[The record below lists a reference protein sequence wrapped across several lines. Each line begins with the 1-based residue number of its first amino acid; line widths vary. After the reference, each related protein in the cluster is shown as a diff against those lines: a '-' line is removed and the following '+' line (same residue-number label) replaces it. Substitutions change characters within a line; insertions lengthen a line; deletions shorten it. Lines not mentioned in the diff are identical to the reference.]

1 MKKKLIIYN
10 IILTLIVLALMTGV
24 GLAVTDSNYKEMT
37 ERKIKEI
44 TDIYA
49 ANYSEDLSLPS
60 GGDIRVTIVSATGV
74 VLKDSSRQD
83 VSDMENHIDRE
94 EIIAALNG
102 EPRVVERESETLGTS
117 MMYYAEMV
125 PLEGEAA
132 AEGDYVFVRVA
143 VPVESSRSYILKSL
157 VPMISILVLVWAGG
171 TIASVLLSGVL
182 LKPLQQV
189 KEGLAGIERG
199 TYKEIPPTTGDE
211 DLNVILSG
219 INDLGSRLQTS
230 MAEAKGEKQKL
241 DYVLNNVSDGI
252 AVFDGG
258 LNVLIANPRIY
269 EIFGVKNVKGKH
281 IEVLTADK
289 TFISEVS
296 DCATGKAG
304 GIFQFETDGRYYMCT
319 VRYTDSD
326 MIIAVISDI
335 TESKN
340 REKMRLEFFAN
351 ASHELKT
358 PLTSVKGFNDLISM
372 QSTDERIVE
381 YSRRA
386 DKEINRVLNLINDM
400 LGLSRLENS
409 GLSPERLTAVRL
421 EEVAGEVAE
430 NLKLLSDEKEV
441 SVTVSG
447 KGEIQAER
455 EHIYELIKN
464 LAENGIRYNKKGGR
478 VKIEIA
484 EGKDGVTL
492 KVQDNGMGIETQ
504 DQSRIFERFYRGS
517 KSRSRE
523 TGGTGLGLSIVKH
536 VCELYGAELTLKS
549 KLGAGTVITVVFP
562 RDKDA

>member
-1 MKKKLIIYN
+1 MKRKLIIYN
-10 IILTLIVLALMTGV
+10 IILTLIVLALMLSV

-37 ERKIKEI
+37 ERKIREI

-102 EPRVVERESETLGTS
+102 EPRVVERESETLGTN
-117 MMYYAEMV
+117 MMYYAEKV
-125 PLEGEAA
+125 TVSESADG
-132 AEGDYVFVRVA
+132 YVFIRVA
-143 VPVESSRSYILKSL
+143 VPVESSRSYLIKSL
-157 VPMISILVLVWAGG
+157 VPMISILVVVWAGG

-296 DCATGKAG
+296 DCAAGKAG

-478 VKIEIA
+478 VKIEVA
-484 EGKDGVTL
+484 ESKDGVTL

>member
-1 MKKKLIIYN
+1 
-10 IILTLIVLALMTGV
+10 
-24 GLAVTDSNYKEMT
+24 
-37 ERKIKEI
+37 
-44 TDIYA
+44 
-49 ANYSEDLSLPS
+49 
-60 GGDIRVTIVSATGV
+60 
-74 VLKDSSRQD
+74 
-83 VSDMENHIDRE
+83 
-94 EIIAALNG
+94 
-102 EPRVVERESETLGTS
+102 
-117 MMYYAEMV
+117 
-125 PLEGEAA
+125 
-132 AEGDYVFVRVA
+132 
-143 VPVESSRSYILKSL
+143 
-157 VPMISILVLVWAGG
+157 
-171 TIASVLLSGVL
+171 
-182 LKPLQQV
+182 
-189 KEGLAGIERG
+189 
-199 TYKEIPPTTGDE
+199 
-211 DLNVILSG
+211 
-219 INDLGSRLQTS
+219 
-230 MAEAKGEKQKL
+230 
-241 DYVLNNVSDGI
+241 
-252 AVFDGG
+252 
-258 LNVLIANPRIY
+258 
-269 EIFGVKNVKGKH
+269 
-281 IEVLTADK
+281 
-289 TFISEVS
+289 
-296 DCATGKAG
+296 
-304 GIFQFETDGRYYMCT
+304 MCT

-549 KLGAGTVITVVFP
+549 KLGAGTVISVVFP

>member
-10 IILTLIVLALMTGV
+10 VILTLIVLALMLGV

-37 ERKIKEI
+37 ERKIREI

-49 ANYSEDLSLPS
+49 ENYSEDLSLPS

-83 VSDMENHIDRE
+83 VSDMENHIYRE
-94 EIIAALNG
+94 EIKAASNG
-102 EPRVVERESETLGTS
+102 EPRVVERESETLGTN
-117 MMYYAEMV
+117 MMYYAEKV
-125 PLEGEAA
+125 TVSESADG
-132 AEGDYVFVRVA
+132 YVFVRVA
-143 VPVESSRSYILKSL
+143 VPVESSRSYLIKSL
-157 VPMISILVLVWAGG
+157 VPMISILVVVWAGG

-421 EEVAGEVAE
+421 EEVAGEVAD

-478 VKIEIA
+478 VKIEVA
-484 EGKDGVTL
+484 ESKGGVTL

>member
-10 IILTLIVLALMTGV
+10 IILTLIVLALMLGV

-37 ERKIKEI
+37 ERKIREI

-49 ANYSEDLSLPS
+49 ENYSEDLSLPS
-60 GGDIRVTIVSATGV
+60 GGDIRVTIVSATGK
-74 VLKDSSRQD
+74 VLKDSTRQD

-94 EIIAALNG
+94 EIKAALYG
-102 EPRVVERESETLGTS
+102 EPRVVERESETLGTN
-117 MMYYAEMV
+117 MMYYAEKV
-125 PLEGEAA
+125 TVSESADG
-132 AEGDYVFVRVA
+132 YVFIRVA
-143 VPVESSRSYILKSL
+143 VPVESSRSYLIKSL
-157 VPMISILVLVWAGG
+157 VPMISILVVVWAGG

-252 AVFDGG
+252 AVFDVG

-484 EGKDGVTL
+484 ESKGGVTL

>member
-10 IILTLIVLALMTGV
+10 VILTLIVLALMLGV

-37 ERKIKEI
+37 ERKIREI

-49 ANYSEDLSLPS
+49 ENYSEDLSLPS

-117 MMYYAEMV
+117 MMYYAEKV
-125 PLEGEAA
+125 TVSESADG
-132 AEGDYVFVRVA
+132 YVFIRVA

-157 VPMISILVLVWAGG
+157 VPMISILVVVWAGG

-230 MAEAKGEKQKL
+230 MAEARGEKQKL

-252 AVFDGG
+252 AVFDVG

-326 MIIAVISDI
+326 MIIAVISDV

-549 KLGAGTVITVVFP
+549 KLGAGTVISVVFP

>member
-10 IILTLIVLALMTGV
+10 IILTLIVLALMLGV

-37 ERKIKEI
+37 ERKIREI

-49 ANYSEDLSLPS
+49 ENYSEDLTLPA

-102 EPRVVERESETLGTS
+102 EPRVVERESETLGTN
-117 MMYYAEMV
+117 MMYYAEKV
-125 PLEGEAA
+125 TVSESADG
-132 AEGDYVFVRVA
+132 YVFIRVA
-143 VPVESSRSYILKSL
+143 VPVESSRSYLIKSL
-157 VPMISILVLVWAGG
+157 VPMISILVVVWAGG

-252 AVFDGG
+252 AVFDVG

-358 PLTSVKGFNDLISM
+358 PLTSVKGF
-372 QSTDERIVE
+372 
-381 YSRRA
+381 
-386 DKEINRVLNLINDM
+386 
-400 LGLSRLENS
+400 
-409 GLSPERLTAVRL
+409 
-421 EEVAGEVAE
+421 
-430 NLKLLSDEKEV
+430 
-441 SVTVSG
+441 
-447 KGEIQAER
+447 KGFPAW
-455 EHIYELIKN
+455 
-464 LAENGIRYNKKGGR
+464 
-478 VKIEIA
+478 KIP
-484 EGKDGVTL
+484 G
-492 KVQDNGMGIETQ
+492 
-504 DQSRIFERFYRGS
+504 
-517 KSRSRE
+517 
-523 TGGTGLGLSIVKH
+523 
-536 VCELYGAELTLKS
+536 
-549 KLGAGTVITVVFP
+549 
-562 RDKDA
+562 